1 VTDEQLTAADLPL
14 PGGSFRLFIT
24 RLSYQGLMSLGIIE
38 NPLTNTKA
46 LNLPNAKML
55 IEDLE
60 MIRDKTRGNLDE
72 DEDEHLAKLIS
83 DLQSAYRQVK
93 QMQPATD

>member
-1 VTDEQLTAADLPL
+1 VTDEQLTAADMPL

-38 NPLTNTKA
+38 NPLTNNKA
-46 LNLPNAKML
+46 MNLPNAKML

-72 DEDEHLAKLIS
+72 DEDEHLSKLIS
-83 DLQSAYRQVK
+83 DLQSAYRQVMQK
-93 QMQPATD
+93 QPATE

>member
-1 VTDEQLTAADLPL
+1 MTDDQLTAADLPL

-46 LNLPNAKML
+46 MNLPNAKML

-60 MIRDKTRGNLDE
+60 MIRDKTRGNLEE
-72 DEDEHLAKLIS
+72 DEDEYEDEYEYEFPLILRRFSAKL
-83 DLQSAYRQVK
+83 R
-93 QMQPATD
+93 T

>member
-1 VTDEQLTAADLPL
+1 
-14 PGGSFRLFIT
+14 
-24 RLSYQGLMSLGIIE
+24 MSLGIIE

-46 LNLPNAKML
+46 MNLPNAKML

-60 MIRDKTRGNLDE
+60 MIRDKTRGNLEE

-83 DLQSAYRQVK
+83 DLQSAYRQVLQK
-93 QMQPATD
+93 QPAE